1 MCLNL
6 ADSKL
11 LILVAKS
18 LVVKFSLEK
27 VNRNPAA
34 GTLTILA
41 ILQIL
46 TILPILGPADLVER
60 SSQIQYAITFD
71 TTRAKCKWP
80 PTARG
85 AVSRP
90 STCAYVQAFT
100 WWVYHVKMTI
110 SNGKTLLRH
119 RLTMPAIHS
128 TTYGRRHR
136 TRSNTI
142 TLSPISIPN
151 DFATRISTKK
161 TPNFKFH
168 WQKVI

>member
-6 ADSKL
+6 ADSKF

-34 GTLTILA
+34 GNLTILA
-41 ILQIL
+41 NN
-46 TILPILGPADLVER
+46 PANPGNPGSRR
-60 SSQIQYAITFD
+60 SSWKKLTDPPYHYFRYNTCTVPMAIHSTWSSEPPIHLRL
-71 TTRAKCKWP
+71 RA
-80 PTARG
+80 
-85 AVSRP
+85 SL
-90 STCAYVQAFT
+90 TCWF
-100 WWVYHVKMTI
+100 YHVKMTI
-110 SNGKTLLRH
+110 SHGKTPLRH